1 MPTSQPRVQL
11 ISLADTGGGTSVKTG
26 EFEPHPSAVGVT
38 LFSSFDGDGTLAV
51 LRVNTDDLTTTLI
64 EEVAITGGTPA
75 VTTYTYNTGPLRVT
89 YTPDTADQTGYVEA
103 QYYGYA
109 GSGA

>member
-1 MPTSQPRVQL
+1 MPTSQPRIRL
-11 ISLADTGGGTSVKTG
+11 ITLADTGGGTSVKTG
-26 EFEPHPSAVGVT
+26 SFEPHPSAVGVT
-38 LFSSFDGDGTLAV
+38 LFSSFDGAGTLSV
-51 LRVNTDDLTTTLI
+51 LRVSIDGTETTLI
-64 EEVAITGGTPA
+64 EDVAITGGTPV

-89 YTPDTADQTGYVEA
+89 YTPSTADQTGYVEA